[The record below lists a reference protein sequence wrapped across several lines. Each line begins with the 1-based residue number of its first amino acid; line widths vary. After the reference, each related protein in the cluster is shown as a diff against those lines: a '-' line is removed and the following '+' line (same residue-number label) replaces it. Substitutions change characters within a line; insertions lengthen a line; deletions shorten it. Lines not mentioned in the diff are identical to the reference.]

1 MPRKR
6 SPTQAAAGK
15 LVLAVQ
21 RVLTAQLGE
30 VIAKD
35 SEQVMH
41 RAHELLAAV
50 NRGDTMSVLES
61 RSVTAYL
68 GNAWVRAHP
77 EVMPCII
84 RFEQA
89 LALETDA
96 QPRDAAA
103 ADPELYGLPRFFKAK

>member
-1 MPRKR
+1 MPRR
-6 SPTQAAAGK
+6 RTATQAAAGK
-15 LVLAVQ
+15 LVSAVQ
-21 RVLTAQLGE
+21 RIWTGELGE
-30 VIAKD
+30 VLAKE
-35 SEQVMH
+35 SEHVMQ

-61 RSVTAYL
+61 RSVIAYL

-84 RFEQA
+84 AFEQA

-96 QPRDAAA
+96 QPRDAT
-103 ADPELYGLPRFFKAK
+103 DRFKVGSRPPSRGR